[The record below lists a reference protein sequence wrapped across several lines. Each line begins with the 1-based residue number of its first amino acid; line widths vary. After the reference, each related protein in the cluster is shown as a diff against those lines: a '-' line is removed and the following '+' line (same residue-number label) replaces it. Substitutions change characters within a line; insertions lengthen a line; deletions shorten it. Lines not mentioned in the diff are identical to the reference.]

1 YGAKA
6 TIRSEPIA
14 DYHIESYVP
23 SPINANCSSF
33 DQEDLLST
41 CEADTK
47 VGCIP
52 DLTLDEWARKRHA
65 FDPYKEMEEDEL
77 GFYYLYEENHP
88 LPDIIKPEHKD
99 NNEVWKF
106 LFDGSRSRQGAGG
119 GAMLVSPQGI

>member
-6 TIRSEPIA
+6 TIRYEPIV

-23 SPINANCSSF
+23 NSINANCSFF

-52 DLTLDEWARKRHA
+52 ELSLDEWVNKRHD
-65 FDPYKEMEEDEL
+65 FDPYKEMEESKL
-77 GFYYLYEENHP
+77 GVYCLHEENHP
-88 LPDIIKPEHKD
+88 LLDIIKPEHKD
-99 NNEVWKF
+99 DNE
-106 LFDGSRSRQGAGG
+106 
-119 GAMLVSPQGI
+119 